1 MTVFTILYDFYL
13 LFANYHFGFAADSGD
28 LSRLK
33 SLFVCIQSVQW
44 ASLFC
49 MHRLGRPNINGS
61 SWDPFCAVNVKTG
74 INGQCLLK

>member
-33 SLFVCIQSVQW
+33 SPFVCIQSVQW

-49 MHRLGRPNINGS
+49 MHRLGTTSIDGS
-61 SWDPFCAVNVKTG
+61 SLGPILCSK
-74 INGQCLLK
+74 C